1 MSEKRDYNRIFYIVF
16 ENTKNTSW
24 WQFIL
29 DKEINHC
36 YAITP
41 VDDNNSIALQHT
53 LGGIEIAAFKTN
65 ISDLALNIIKH
76 NKKVIRMIATQDIN
90 TKLRLSLFRNC
101 VGLCK
106 DLIGL
111 NKPFMVTPK
120 QLYRYL
126 KTRGDYE
133 E

>member
-1 MSEKRDYNRIFYIVF
+1 MSEKKEYNRIFYIVF
-16 ENTKNTSW
+16 ENTKNTPW
-24 WQFIL
+24 WQLFL

-41 VDDNNSIALQHT
+41 VDDNNSIMLTQT
-53 LGGIEIAAFKTN
+53 LASGIEITAFRTN
-65 ISDLALNIIKH
+65 ISDLALNIIEH
-76 NKKVIRMIATQDIN
+76 NKKVIRMIATQNIN
-90 TKLRLSLFRNC
+90 TKLRLRLFRDC

-111 NKPFMVTPK
+111 DKPFMVTPK

-126 KTRGDYE
+126 KTRGEY
-133 E
+133 

>member
-1 MSEKRDYNRIFYIVF
+1 MSEKKGYSRIFYIVF
-16 ENTKNTSW
+16 ENIKNTFW

-41 VDDNNSIALQHT
+41 VDDNSSIVLQQT
-53 LGGIEIAAFKTN
+53 LTSGIEITAFKIN

-76 NKKVIRMIATQDIN
+76 NKKVIRMIATQDVN
-90 TKLRLSLFRNC
+90 TKLRLRLFRNC

-111 NKPFMVTPK
+111 NKPFMVTAK
-120 QLYRYL
+120 QLYGYL
-126 KTRGDYE
+126 KTRGAW
-133 E
+133 